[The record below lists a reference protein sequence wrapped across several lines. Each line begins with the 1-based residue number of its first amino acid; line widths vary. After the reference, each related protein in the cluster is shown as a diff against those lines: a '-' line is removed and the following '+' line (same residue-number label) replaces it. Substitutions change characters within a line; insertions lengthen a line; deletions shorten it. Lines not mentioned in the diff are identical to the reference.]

1 MDFRIQYVTEWGES
15 LAVVLGGR
23 KYPMAWQDGGIWTVS
38 VPDCP
43 AAALKDY
50 TYVVLRDGLVWR
62 TEWQHHHRPRI
73 PAGRRCD
80 DAWIDCPIA
89 GCPFPRAHQA
99 DLFDRPGFRG
109 AGTAVPVFSLRTAD
123 DFGIGDFRDLRPLV
137 DWAVATGQCIIQLLP
152 VNDTTR
158 RGEWED
164 SYPYSPISSFAL
176 HPLYLRLQD
185 LGIRKTAAFTA
196 EQTALNALPEIDWPR
211 VAKAKMAW
219 IRKAYLARGARDL
232 AGAACRKFATEN
244 AFWLDEYAAFCARRD
259 GLEPEYYVWMQY
271 HLDKQLSEEVRYART
286 HGVYFKGDL
295 PIGVSADSAE
305 AHFHPE
311 LFNLDC
317 SAGAPPDYF
326 SADGQNWGFPTYN
339 WEAMEADGYAW
350 WKSRLRVMSRY
361 FDAFRIDHII
371 GWFRIWEIPVSCRS
385 GLQGHFNPALPYSA
399 EELDGLGFGRFIRC
413 HLIAENLGICSS
425 AAPDKPAATAGLFL
439 EDPHRAGWYHPFIGA
454 RDTEAYRNL
463 PEDLRHRF
471 DELYVDFFY
480 HRHDAFW
487 YRNAEKKLPELLG
500 ATGMLACGEDL
511 GMVPDCLPG
520 VMEHEKILSLKMR
533 GYDGPTRTLSVC
545 ATSSHDTA
553 TLRMSCPEDPSP
565 ETVRGM
571 LAEVLAYPSMLAIF
585 PIQDWLALSGD
596 LRNPDRNERIN
607 EPADPHHHWRWR
619 LHLDLSAFTTA
630 EGSSS
635 QKKAHRNLS
644 AVAAFNS
651 TLRELLAESGRL
663 QSPFSSTKRPVFVDK
678 PPK

>member
-1 MDFRIQYVTEWGES
+1 MVFTIKYETAWGES
-15 LAVVLGGR
+15 LAVVLRGR

-62 TEWQHHHRPRI
+62 TEWQHHHRSRI

-185 LGIRKTAAFTA
+185 LGIRPSAAFRA
-196 EQTALNALPEIDWPR
+196 EQKELNALPEIDWPR

-219 IRKAYLARGARDL
+219 IRKAFLARGERDL
-232 AGAACRKFATEN
+232 SSAACRKFATEN

-271 HLDKQLSEEVRYART
+271 HLDKQLSEEVRYARA

-311 LFNLDC
+311 LFNLDS

-371 GWFRIWEIPVSCRS
+371 GWFRIWEIPLSCRS
-385 GLQGHFNPALPYSA
+385 GLMGHFNPALPYSA

-454 RDTEAYRNL
+454 RETEAYRNL
-463 PEDLRHRF
+463 PEDLRRRF
-471 DELYVDFFY
+471 DELYIDFFY

-585 PIQDWLALSGD
+585 PIQDWLALSGE

-635 QKKAHRNLS
+635 QKNAHRSLS
-644 AVAAFNS
+644 ATAAFNS
-651 TLRELLAESGRL
+651 TLRELLAESGRIY
-663 QSPFSSTKRPVFVDK
+663 TKE
-678 PPK
+678 

>member
-1 MDFRIQYVTEWGES
+1 M
-15 LAVVLGGR
+15 
-23 KYPMAWQDGGIWTVS
+23 
-38 VPDCP
+38 
-43 AAALKDY
+43 
-50 TYVVLRDGLVWR
+50 
-62 TEWQHHHRPRI
+62 
-73 PAGRRCD
+73 
-80 DAWIDCPIA
+80 
-89 GCPFPRAHQA
+89 
-99 DLFDRPGFRG
+99 
-109 AGTAVPVFSLRTAD
+109 
-123 DFGIGDFRDLRPLV
+123 
-137 DWAVATGQCIIQLLP
+137 
-152 VNDTTR
+152 
-158 RGEWED
+158 
-164 SYPYSPISSFAL
+164 
-176 HPLYLRLQD
+176 
-185 LGIRKTAAFTA
+185 
-196 EQTALNALPEIDWPR
+196 
-211 VAKAKMAW
+211 
-219 IRKAYLARGARDL
+219 
-232 AGAACRKFATEN
+232 
-244 AFWLDEYAAFCARRD
+244 
-259 GLEPEYYVWMQY
+259 
-271 HLDKQLSEEVRYART
+271 
-286 HGVYFKGDL
+286 
-295 PIGVSADSAE
+295 
-305 AHFHPE
+305 
-311 LFNLDC
+311 
-317 SAGAPPDYF
+317 
-326 SADGQNWGFPTYN
+326 
-339 WEAMEADGYAW
+339 
-350 WKSRLRVMSRY
+350 
-361 FDAFRIDHII
+361 
-371 GWFRIWEIPVSCRS
+371 
-385 GLQGHFNPALPYSA
+385 GHFNPALPYSA

-413 HLIAENLGICSS
+413 CRGAFSPVPCDEGVQAV
-425 AAPDKPAATAGLFL
+425 AAGKPEAGLFL

-454 RDTEAYRNL
+454 RETEAYRSL
-463 PEDLRHRF
+463 PEDLRRRF

-487 YRNAEKKLPELLG
+487 QRNAEKKLPELLG

-635 QKKAHRNLS
+635 QKNAHRNLS

>member
-1 MDFRIQYVTEWGES
+1 MVFTIKYETAWGES
-15 LAVVLGGR
+15 LAVVLEGR

-62 TEWQHHHRPRI
+62 TEWQHHHRSRI

-123 DFGIGDFRDLRPLV
+123 DFGMGDFRDLRPLV

-185 LGIRKTAAFTA
+185 LGIRPSAAFRA
-196 EQTALNALPEIDWPR
+196 EQKELNALPEIDWPR

-232 AGAACRKFATEN
+232 SSATCRKFATEN
-244 AFWLDEYAAFCARRD
+244 AFWLDEYAAFCAHRD

-271 HLDKQLSEEVRYART
+271 HLDKQLSEEVRYARA

-425 AAPDKPAATAGLFL
+425 AAPDKPATTAGLFL

-454 RDTEAYRNL
+454 RETEAYRSL
-463 PEDLRHRF
+463 PEDLRRRF

-487 YRNAEKKLPELLG
+487 QRNAEKKLPELLG

-533 GYDGPTRTLSVC
+533 GYDGPTHTLSVC

-585 PIQDWLALSGD
+585 PIQDWLALSGE

-619 LHLDLSAFTTA
+619 LHLDLSV
-630 EGSSS
+630 
-635 QKKAHRNLS
+635 LS
-644 AVAAFNS
+644 YPSATAAFNS
-651 TLRELLAESGRL
+651 NLRELLAESGRL
-663 QSPFSSTKRPVFVDK
+663 YTKE
-678 PPK
+678 

>member
-15 LAVVLGGR
+15 LAVVLEGR
-23 KYPMAWQDGGIWTVS
+23 KYPMAWQDGGIWSVS
-38 VPDCP
+38 IPDCP
-43 AAALKDY
+43 AEALKDY

-62 TEWQHHHRPRI
+62 TEWQHHHRSRI

-123 DFGIGDFRDLRPLV
+123 DFGMGDFRDLRPLV

-232 AGAACRKFATEN
+232 SSAACRKFATEN

-259 GLEPEYYVWMQY
+259 GLEPKYYVWMQY
-271 HLDKQLSEEVRYART
+271 HLDKQLSEEVRYARA

-311 LFNLDC
+311 LFNLDS

-385 GLQGHFNPALPYSA
+385 GLMGHFNPALPYSA

-454 RDTEAYRNL
+454 RETEAYRSL
-463 PEDLRHRF
+463 PEDLRRRF

-487 YRNAEKKLPELLG
+487 QRNAEKKLPELLG

-585 PIQDWLALSGD
+585 PIQDWLALSGE

-619 LHLDLSAFTTA
+619 LHLDLSA
-630 EGSSS
+630 
-635 QKKAHRNLS
+635 LS
-644 AVAAFNS
+644 YPSATAAFNS
-651 TLRELLAESGRL
+651 NLRELLAESGRL
-663 QSPFSSTKRPVFVDK
+663 YTKE
-678 PPK
+678 

>member
-15 LAVVLGGR
+15 LAVVLEGR
-23 KYPMAWQDGGIWTVS
+23 KYPMAWQDGGIWSVS
-38 VPDCP
+38 IPDCP
-43 AAALKDY
+43 AEALKDY

-62 TEWQHHHRPRI
+62 TEWQHHHRSRI
-73 PAGRRCD
+73 PAGHRCD

-123 DFGIGDFRDLRPLV
+123 DFGMGDFRDLRPLV

-196 EQTALNALPEIDWPR
+196 EQTALNALPEIDWPH

-271 HLDKQLSEEVRYART
+271 HLDKQLSEEVRYARA
-286 HGVYFKGDL
+286 HGVCFKGDL

-399 EELDGLGFGRFIRC
+399 EELDSLGFGSDCLEARGAFSPVPC
-413 HLIAENLGICSS
+413 DEGVQAV
-425 AAPDKPAATAGLFL
+425 AAGKPEAGLFL

-454 RDTEAYRNL
+454 RETEAYRSL
-463 PEDLRHRF
+463 PEDLRRRF

-565 ETVRGM
+565 ETVRSM

-585 PIQDWLALSGD
+585 PIQDWLALSGE

-619 LHLDLSAFTTA
+619 LHLDLSV
-630 EGSSS
+630 
-635 QKKAHRNLS
+635 LS
-644 AVAAFNS
+644 YPSATAAFHS

-663 QSPFSSTKRPVFVDK
+663 YTKE
-678 PPK
+678 

>member
-15 LAVVLGGR
+15 LAVVLEGR

-62 TEWQHHHRPRI
+62 TEWQHHHRSRI

-244 AFWLDEYAAFCARRD
+244 AFWLDEYAAFCAHRD

-271 HLDKQLSEEVRYART
+271 HLDKQLSEEVRYARA

-311 LFNLDC
+311 LFNLDS

-385 GLQGHFNPALPYSA
+385 GLMGHFNPALPYSA
-399 EELDGLGFGRFIRC
+399 EELDSLGFGSDCLEARGAFSQVPC
-413 HLIAENLGICSS
+413 DEGVQAV
-425 AAPDKPAATAGLFL
+425 AAGKPEAGLFL

-454 RDTEAYRNL
+454 RDTAAYRTL
-463 PEDLRHRF
+463 PEDLRRRF

-487 YRNAEKKLPELLG
+487 QRNAEKKLPELLG

-553 TLRMSCPEDPSP
+553 TLRMSCPKDPSP

-585 PIQDWLALSGD
+585 PIQDWLALSGE

-619 LHLDLSAFTTA
+619 LHLDLSV
-630 EGSSS
+630 
-635 QKKAHRNLS
+635 LS
-644 AVAAFNS
+644 YPSATAAFNS
-651 TLRELLAESGRL
+651 NLRELLVESGRL
-663 QSPFSSTKRPVFVDK
+663 YTKE
-678 PPK
+678 

>member
-1 MDFRIQYVTEWGES
+1 MVFTIKYETAWGES
-15 LAVVLGGR
+15 LAVVLEGR

-62 TEWQHHHRPRI
+62 TEWQHHHRSRI

-123 DFGIGDFRDLRPLV
+123 DFGMGDFRDLRPLV

-185 LGIRKTAAFTA
+185 LGIRKSAAFTA

-232 AGAACRKFATEN
+232 SSATCRKFATEN
-244 AFWLDEYAAFCARRD
+244 AFWLDEYAAFCAHRD

-271 HLDKQLSEEVRYART
+271 HLDKQLSEEVRYARA

-425 AAPDKPAATAGLFL
+425 AAPDKPATTAGLFL

-454 RDTEAYRNL
+454 RDTAAYRSL
-463 PEDLRHRF
+463 PEDLRRRF

-565 ETVRGM
+565 ETVRSM

-585 PIQDWLALSGD
+585 PIQDWLALSGE

-619 LHLDLSAFTTA
+619 LHLDLSV
-630 EGSSS
+630 
-635 QKKAHRNLS
+635 LS
-644 AVAAFNS
+644 YPSATAAFNS
-651 TLRELLAESGRL
+651 NLRELLAESGRL
-663 QSPFSSTKRPVFVDK
+663 YTKE
-678 PPK
+678 